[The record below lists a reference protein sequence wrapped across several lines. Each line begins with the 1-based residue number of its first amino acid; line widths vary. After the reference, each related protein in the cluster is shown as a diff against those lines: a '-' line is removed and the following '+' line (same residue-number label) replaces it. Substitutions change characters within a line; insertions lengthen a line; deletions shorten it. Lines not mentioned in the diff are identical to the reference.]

1 MQTQPCHKN
10 DFIIY
15 LKRNPNPNPNPK
27 ANPKSNPNPNSNIS
41 TITLLDK
48 KMFILTLF
56 QSNLSVF
63 LIFIKQCDGTDDR
76 LRVRVRVRVRLRVRV
91 SFRKYHKMPSVLSQ
105 CFRNMTISK
114 I

>member
-1 MQTQPCHKN
+1 M
-10 DFIIY
+10 IY
-15 LKRNPNPNPNPK
+15 LNLNPNPNPNPK

-91 SFRKYHKMPSVLSQ
+91 RVRVSFRKYHKMPSVLSQ
-105 CFRNMTISK
+105 CFRNITISK